1 MDENENIKN
10 QLNQTAAGISNP
22 IDMSEMLSHNIWGAA
37 VTTTRAFEKVTLK
50 VDTNSNRIFVSI
62 QLRWWARYKRFDLL
76 KRLWLKRAEDRVKEQ
91 VPEGFKSLVYYDKGS
106 V

>member
-22 IDMSEMLSHNIWGAA
+22 FDMSEMLSHNIWGAA